1 MAAPGIR
8 LASLTGSQCQ
18 SAFVLKAFSL
28 EGELD
33 PDLVPKEGRG
43 RILAS
48 APHNPH
54 DPPFWELA

>member
-8 LASLTGSQCQ
+8 LASLTGTQCQ

-33 PDLVPKEGRG
+33 PDLVPKEGAG
-43 RILAS
+43 ADSRIG
-48 APHNPH
+48 AP
-54 DPPFWELA
+54 